1 MKTPNELKKIYNRLP
16 KDKTE
21 LGNHKVELGFI
32 DDAKQIL
39 SNVKNSKQIL
49 SDVEL
54 ASKQAS
60 KEYVNLKIRI
70 EKVKDTFKTVIG
82 AESDINKIEKISSKG
97 DKVLKDI
104 QKGANALG
112 VKPTEIKEY
121 NQLFDAVFDL
131 AEESNKAR
139 KFVNEIKSLNNELK

>member
-1 MKTPNELKKIYNRLP
+1 MNTPKELKNILDRFP
-16 KDKTE
+16 KEKVE
-21 LGNHKVELGFI
+21 LGVHKIELGFI

-49 SDVEL
+49 SDIET

-60 KEYVNLKIRI
+60 KEYVNLRIRI
-70 EKVKDTFKTVIG
+70 EKVKDTFKTIIG
-82 AESDINKIEKISSKG
+82 SESDIDKIEKISSKG

-112 VKPTEIKEY
+112 VKPNEIKEY

-139 KFVNEIKSLNNELK
+139 KFVSEVKSLNNELK